1 MFEMACH
8 YIISGNEL
16 KNQYRNRR
24 KEKMSILRH
33 FTSST
38 FHGYILYIKD
48 KRVKRR
54 FTLHVT
60 RQISIPL
67 SEIEISAVRA
77 GGAGGQNV
85 NKVSTAVHLRFDIKA
100 SSLPDDCKER
110 LRVLKD
116 NRITREGVVVIKAQQ
131 HRSQEQNRNE
141 ALRRLKKLIKSV
153 IAIPKTH
160 KPTKPTRI
168 SQEKRLRQKK
178 RRGKLKELRGKISDQ
193 E

>member
-1 MFEMACH
+1 M
-8 YIISGNEL
+8 G
-16 KNQYRNRR
+16 
-24 KEKMSILRH
+24 ILRH
-33 FTSST
+33 FTRSV
-38 FHGYILYIKD
+38 FHGYILYTMDI
-48 KRVKRR
+48 RGKRR
-54 FTLHVT
+54 STLHVT
-60 RQISIPL
+60 RQINIPL

-110 LRVLKD
+110 LLELKD

-141 ALRRLKKLIKSV
+141 ALRRLKKLIKS
-153 IAIPKTH
+153 AAAKPKTH

-178 RRGKLKELRGKISDQ
+178 RRGRLKELRGKISDQ